1 MSVKCKAIGKITN
14 KKNETIGYKLI
25 DTVGN
30 IMDVPSKQI
39 KNAISSGQIQCVN
52 LKITSDNRLILS
64 EEKEAKFSYKDE
76 PIHAIYYYKDIL
88 PRSSYTNKKYDK
100 PKITLWFN
108 ITDNNIDAYK
118 KLIHKMVSSCN
129 GYFGK
134 NGEITKGISVR
145 TFDYAFILECIRT
158 GLIVLDNAE
167 VEFYDKN
174 DIEYKLRQLKKHGWY
189 GSTELKQ
196 YEILYSYGAV
206 DMIPRVKDVSVPEIT
221 EDAVWNV
228 LNIIH
233 QKVQTVIPKPVPP
246 KKSKDPRFNSIK
258 LSNEYN
264 NAFNKYCDLFGA
276 TMIAYMWYN
285 LNDTQILQLHN
296 KLNSMMYEIYKSNNQ
311 RFSVYNRWLPYGD
324 DTFKDSVM
332 FIIMYY
338 GKEVFDTF
346 RKTTRKDDL
355 RALGVDFDNITD
367 NAESFRYLASTY
379 IRNDYNDLES

>member
-52 LKITSDNRLILS
+52 LKITSDNRLIIS
-64 EEKEAKFSYKDE
+64 EEKEDKFSYKDE

-88 PRSSYTNKKYDK
+88 PRSLYNGNKKYDK
-100 PKITLWFN
+100 PKVTLWFN

-118 KLIHKMVSSCN
+118 KFIDKA
-129 GYFGK
+129 YFGYY
-134 NGEITKGISVR
+134 GEITKGIFIE
-145 TFDYAFILECIRT
+145 TLDYARTLECIRN

-167 VEFYDKN
+167 VEFYDKD
-174 DIEYKLRQLKKHGWY
+174 DIEYKLRQLKKYGHY
-189 GSTELKQ
+189 GSAEIKQ
-196 YEILYSYGAV
+196 YEIIYSYGAV
-206 DMIPRVKDVSVPEIT
+206 DMTPRVKDVSIPEIT
-221 EDAVWNV
+221 EDTVWNV

-246 KKSKDPRFNSIK
+246 KKSKDFRFDSIK

-264 NAFNKYCDLFGA
+264 DAFNKYCDLFGA
-276 TMIAYMWYN
+276 TMVAYMWYN

-296 KLNSMMYEIYKSNNQ
+296 KLNSMMYEIYNSNNP

-324 DTFKDSVM
+324 DTFQDSVM

-355 RALGVDFDNITD
+355 RALGVDFNNITD
-367 NAESFRYLASTY
+367 NAESFRYLASSY
-379 IRNDYNDLES
+379 IRND